1 MIEDDIVMK
10 LRVSTVADSAANVY
24 ETMTTAADEIERL
37 RDELSECK
45 REFDSLKAA
54 SGNAQLQRGYMV
66 LESDE
71 NTGKLKKLISELI
84 PFMLEDV
91 KQGLSIGVKPSDSE
105 CCSDQNETCDDCQW
119 YLQSEAWQKRLES
132 NEFDWVLNQSQDL
145 QES

>member
-1 MIEDDIVMK
+1 VIEDDIVMK

-37 RDELSECK
+37 RDELSERK
-45 REFDSLKAA
+45 REFDSSKAA
-54 SGNAQLQRGYMV
+54 SGDRQLQSSYTV

-71 NTGKLKKLISELI
+71 DTEKLKKLVSELI

-105 CCSDQNETCDDCQW
+105 CCGDQSEPCDDCQW
-119 YLQSEAWQKRLES
+119 YLQSESWRKRIES
-132 NEFDWVLNQSQDL
+132 NEFDWVLNQGQDL

>member
-37 RDELSECK
+37 RDELSERK

-54 SGNAQLQRGYMV
+54 SGDMRLQSSYTV
-66 LESDE
+66 LESDGDTE
-71 NTGKLKKLISELI
+71 KLKKLVSELI

-91 KQGLSIGVKPSDSE
+91 KQGLSIGVKPPDSE
-105 CCSDQNETCDDCQW
+105 CCGDQSEPCDDCQW
-119 YLQSEAWQKRLES
+119 YLQSESWRKRIES
-132 NEFDWVLNQSQDL
+132 NEFDWVLNQGQDL